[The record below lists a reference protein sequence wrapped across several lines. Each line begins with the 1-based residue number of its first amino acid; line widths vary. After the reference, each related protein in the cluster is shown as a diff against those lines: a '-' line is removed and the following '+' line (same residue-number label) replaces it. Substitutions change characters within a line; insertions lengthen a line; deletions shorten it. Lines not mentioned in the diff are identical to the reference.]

1 LDELEIAV
9 AAAQGAA
16 TIVKTLG
23 LFEFIIVIAV
33 VVGFIIFLKVL
44 LPRMIKKS
52 ESKIHNELI
61 SFQDLV
67 VEVKQ
72 IVENYDNRFEKLEET
87 STVRLKLV
95 DDLQTSINNLSEG
108 QRRNRLSIL
117 RLNVWDEKLD
127 IWSRLEA
134 GIEYLK
140 LGGNHKTKDKL
151 KELALHNPDAWN
163 TILHNSPDV
172 VDPNYLENS
181 IKDIN
186 RSIRDTTHIK

>member
-16 TIVKTLG
+16 SIVKTLG

-44 LPRMIKKS
+44 LPKMIKIS
-52 ESKIHNELI
+52 ETKMHNELMT
-61 SFQDLV
+61 FQDLV

-72 IVENYDNRFEKLEET
+72 IVENYDNRFENLENSSRE
-87 STVRLKLV
+87 RLKFA
-95 DDLQTSINNLSEG
+95 DDVQTSINNLMEG
-108 QRRNRLSIL
+108 QRKNRLSIL

-134 GIEYLK
+134 GVEYLK

-151 KELALHNPDAWN
+151 KELALHNPDTWN
-163 TILHNSPDV
+163 IVLHNNPDI
-172 VDPNYLENS
+172 VDPDYLENS

-186 RSIRDTTHIK
+186 RSIKDISHIK